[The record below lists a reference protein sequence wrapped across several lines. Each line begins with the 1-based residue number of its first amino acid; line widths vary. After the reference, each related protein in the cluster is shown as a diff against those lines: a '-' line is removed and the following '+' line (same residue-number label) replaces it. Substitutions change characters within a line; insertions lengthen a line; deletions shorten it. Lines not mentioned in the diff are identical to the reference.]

1 MKRPLKPEERH
12 IWGMVA
18 ATVHPLP
25 GRATPTAEP
34 DDTFPSPGGAGREA
48 TGVGKSASSKTSA
61 LGPTVPTRPGP
72 RPGHPPHKGEGK
84 DPIEPRRK
92 HRIAREREPIGA
104 RLDLH
109 GLDQDRA
116 RGVLERF
123 LARAWDEGFRAVLV
137 ITGKGVKG
145 DGILKRRTPEWLAA
159 PHLAHMVA
167 GISDAARHHGG
178 EGALYVALKR
188 KPRA

>member
-1 MKRPLKPEERH
+1 MPPSATNDVAARIPPPPAPGPKRPKPRLDLD
-12 IWGMVA
+12 A
-18 ATVHPLP
+18 
-25 GRATPTAEP
+25 
-34 DDTFPSPGGAGREA
+34 
-48 TGVGKSASSKTSA
+48 
-61 LGPTVPTRPGP
+61 
-72 RPGHPPHKGEGK
+72 
-84 DPIEPRRK
+84 IEPRRK
-92 HRIAREREPIGA
+92 HRIAKERDPIGA

-123 LARAWDEGFRAVLV
+123 LDRAWDEGFRAVLV
-137 ITGKGVKG
+137 ITGKGVQG
-145 DGILKRRTPEWLAA
+145 DGILKRRAPEWLAA

-188 KPRA
+188 KPRG

>member
-1 MKRPLKPEERH
+1 VKRPLKPEERH
-12 IWGMVA
+12 IWGVVA

-25 GRATPTAEP
+25 GKATPKAEP
-34 DDTFPSPGGAGREA
+34 SDAIPPPTMADAGVRIDRPAAPGVKRP
-48 TGVGKSASSKTSA
+48 KLRPA
-61 LGPTVPTRPGP
+61 L
-72 RPGHPPHKGEGK
+72 

-92 HRIAREREPIGA
+92 HRIAKAREEIGA

-123 LARAWDEGFRAVLV
+123 LVRAWDDGFRAVLV
-137 ITGKGVKG
+137 ITGKGVQG

-188 KPRA
+188 KPRT

>member
-1 MKRPLKPEERH
+1 VGAQAPSQ
-12 IWGMVA
+12 
-18 ATVHPLP
+18 
-25 GRATPTAEP
+25 TPTPERSDRHP
-34 DDTFPSPGGAGREA
+34 HTQPSPR
-48 TGVGKSASSKTSA
+48 
-61 LGPTVPTRPGP
+61 
-72 RPGHPPHKGEGK
+72 KGERA
-84 DPIEPRRK
+84 IEPNRRN
-92 HRIAREREPIGA
+92 RIAKAREPIGA

-116 RGVLERF
+116 RGVLEGF

-137 ITGKGVKG
+137 ITGKGVQG

-188 KPRA
+188 KTRS

>member
-1 MKRPLKPEERH
+1 MKRPLKPEERY

-25 GRATPTAEP
+25 GRATPKAEP
-34 DDTFPSPGGAGREA
+34 SDAILAPTIAEAAARIAPPPAPGA
-48 TGVGKSASSKTSA
+48 K
-61 LGPTVPTRPGP
+61 RPKP
-72 RPGHPPHKGEGK
+72 RLDL

-92 HRIAREREPIGA
+92 HRIAKAREPIGA

-116 RGVLERF
+116 RGQLERF

-137 ITGKGVKG
+137 ITGKGVQG

-188 KPRA
+188 KPRG

>member
-1 MKRPLKPEERH
+1 VKRPLKPEERH

-25 GRATPTAEP
+25 GRATPKAEP
-34 DDTFPSPGGAGREA
+34 SDAIPAATMADAGIRIHRPAAPGVKRPKARP
-48 TGVGKSASSKTSA
+48 A
-61 LGPTVPTRPGP
+61 L
-72 RPGHPPHKGEGK
+72 

-92 HRIAREREPIGA
+92 HRIAKAREEIGA

-116 RGVLERF
+116 RGLLERF

-137 ITGKGVKG
+137 ITGKGVQG

-188 KPRA
+188 KARI

>member
-25 GRATPTAEP
+25 GKATPKEAPGDALPAPLSPAAARAATA
-34 DDTFPSPGGAGREA
+34 
-48 TGVGKSASSKTSA
+48 
-61 LGPTVPTRPGP
+61 P
-72 RPGHPPHKGEGK
+72 RPAQAAKPRQSFEG
-84 DPIEPRRK
+84 IEPNRR
-92 HRIAREREPIGA
+92 HRIAREREEISA

-109 GLDQDRA
+109 GLTQDRA

-123 LARAWDEGFRAVLV
+123 LQRAWDEGFRAVLV
-137 ITGKGVKG
+137 ITGKGVQG
-145 DGILKRRTPEWLAA
+145 DGVLKRAAPEWLAA
-159 PHLAHMVA
+159 PHLAHIVA

-188 KPRA
+188 KGRS